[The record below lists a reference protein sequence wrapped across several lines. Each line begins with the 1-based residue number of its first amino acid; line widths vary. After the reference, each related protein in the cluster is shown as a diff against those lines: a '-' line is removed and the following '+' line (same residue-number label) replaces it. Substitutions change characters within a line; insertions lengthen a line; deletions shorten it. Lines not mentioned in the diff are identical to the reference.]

1 MTYTTDTSLIEKAYA
16 EAYEIGKRDGQN
28 CAYWT
33 LQGTFNNM
41 KDHKAIAKHVIKML
55 DDGDPAFWEHAN
67 LPDLSGQHSDG
78 LTPMGLYS
86 QLCFEFKLITLD
98 LETED
103 DYPIEDIWYETFCLN
118 YEMGASDGYVEQIEK
133 TCRDYLD
140 NN

>member
-1 MTYTTDTSLIEKAYA
+1 MTPNTDTTLTDKAIK

-41 KDHKAIAKHVIKML
+41 KNPIPIAQNIVKML
-55 DDGDPAFWEHAN
+55 SDGDPAFWEHAN

-86 QLCFEFKLITLD
+86 QLCYEFKLYIAD
-98 LETED
+98 DGDD
-103 DYPIEDIWYETFCLN
+103 DYPIDDGLMMEFCEQ
-118 YEMGASDGYVEQIEK
+118 YEMGASDGFLEQIDT
-133 TCRDYLD
+133 TCQGYLD